1 MSSSSTD
8 TGTGTPSRMARIA
21 ATERPDLIVMIG
33 YGDELPVYR
42 HARALWQFY
51 AAHFPRIHIIFTRW
65 TDKLAPG
72 EIVHNGYDLLVGV
85 GVPGG
90 AAAYASTGVWSGSEN
105 AKFVQRQVLVQD
117 YLLRTH
123 PRPFFFHHLTLTS
136 VVDFRVLCQ
145 VLDQLP
151 ASGCYAGPMARLT
164 GPGDV
169 AGLTFTSGAS
179 TIFSRDALERMR
191 ERYDPADPYNQT
203 PNDVWQALML
213 HDYQRIALPTFN
225 FVRPRPPRG
234 DGPAITA
241 LARAQLAAGHFHFR
255 VRTVAPQDSD
265 GRREDVDP
273 WIMLRIMEAILDS
286 EPSPAATL
294 SLLGRYA
301 RAVDG
306 GAGAPLPPRSPL
318 PIFSGPRDMPLNDE
332 EVADTPQ

>member
-1 MSSSSTD
+1 
-8 TGTGTPSRMARIA
+8 MARIA

-51 AAHFPRIHIIFTRW
+51 AAHFPRIQILFTRW
-65 TDKLAPG
+65 SDKLAPG

-85 GVPGG
+85 GVPDG
-90 AAAYASTGVWSGSEN
+90 AAAYAATGVWSGSEN

-306 GAGAPLPPRSPL
+306 GAGAPLPARSPV
-318 PIFSGPRDMPLNDE
+318 PIFSGPRDLPLNDE